1 MLSSVYIFHHTNSL
15 SELKEDN
22 VRTVETAEKKAKDI
36 VELKERYDALQFFR
50 NILFENTRKYRGCSF
65 AGNRLLKTVRSGT

>member
-36 VELKERYDALQFFR
+36 VELKERYESFR

>member
-1 MLSSVYIFHHTNSL
+1 MLSYVYIFYHINSL

-36 VELKERYDALQFFR
+36 IELKERYDTLQF
-50 NILFENTRKYRGCSF
+50 
-65 AGNRLLKTVRSGT
+65 V